1 MVPCPSLGKVS
12 RQAGRSKSEKLKEKK
27 IKTVCRAG
35 LAAYAGLEGRRSRC
49 KAMKA
54 KAGTPESP

>member
-12 RQAGRSKSEKLKEKK
+12 GQAGRFENEKLKAKK
-27 IKTVCRAG
+27 NQTVCRAG
-35 LAAYAGLEGRRSRC
+35 LAHYAGLEGRRSRC